1 MNPPEFYGSRVEEDP
16 QEFIDDIQKVM
27 QIMGVSPIESADLAA
42 YQFNGV
48 AKVWYKQWKEDR
60 GVDAGPVDWNKFVT
74 AFLDRFFSLELSE
87 ANVQEFIK
95 LKQGNMTAKE
105 YSLKFTQLSKY
116 VPSIVSDSRACI
128 SKFFQEFSRL
138 WLRNVGL
145 LC

>member
-1 MNPPEFYGSRVEEDP
+1 
-16 QEFIDDIQKVM
+16 
-27 QIMGVSPIESADLAA
+27 
-42 YQFNGV
+42 V

-74 AFLDRFFSLELSE
+74 TFLDRFFSLELSE
-87 ANVQEFIK
+87 AKVQKFIK
-95 LKQGNMTAKE
+95 LKQGNMTVKE
-105 YSLKFTQLSKY
+105 YSLNFTQLSKY